1 MLDVF
6 STEES
11 LKCLAMNTHWG
22 ASKTQYSEVWIKS
35 DLDAPTI
42 ANCIKEEMYNASGV
56 PGDPIGLPSLF
67 TPTEFSGEQLEPPL
81 YESFSVRDRIVLFLI
96 YDDRMQNGQ
105 SRGETVRL
113 AREIIGEQCA

>member
-67 TPTEFSGEQLEPPL
+67 YSDGVFRRTTGATTLREFFRSRPYRFVSDLRR
-81 YESFSVRDRIVLFLI
+81 SHAKWSV
-96 YDDRMQNGQ
+96 
-105 SRGETVRL
+105 SR
-113 AREIIGEQCA
+113 